1 MYRLVEKETDVHAGS
16 AKGLAIKAAVFV
28 AVLVLAMLWVRSAAA
43 QEAEEQEAEEPG
55 RTAIV
60 LDVEGPIGPATR
72 DFLTRSLEKAAERDA
87 ELVII
92 RMDTP
97 GGLDASTRDIIKAIL
112 ASPVAVATYVSP
124 SGARAASAGTYIL
137 YASHIAAMSPAT
149 NVGAATPVAIIG
161 GSPSPGKQPPRD
173 EESGDE
179 PEPDSAAGE
188 GDADGK
194 ERRDG
199 STPAGDAMTK
209 KTINDSVAYIRGL
222 AEKRGRNADWAEAA
236 VREAVS
242 ITSDEAL
249 QLGVI
254 DLIADNLG
262 DLLEQIDG
270 LVVEVAGVEKELH
283 TSGLVIETME
293 PDWRSELLGVITS
306 PTIAYLLLLI
316 GVYGLILEG
325 YNPGAVLPGV
335 VGAICL
341 LMALYALQMLPVNY
355 AGLGLIVLGIILMIA
370 EIMAPSFGAL
380 GFGGIIAMVIG
391 SIILIDT
398 DAPGF
403 VVSRPLIGSIA
414 VVASLGLMAIIWV
427 AVRARQRPVVSGRE
441 ELVGAA
447 GVALEPFDNE
457 GHVYVH
463 SERWNA
469 VAEAPVRRNQA
480 VVVTGVDGLT
490 LKVSPVHESY
500 EEQEDV

>member
-1 MYRLVEKETDVHAGS
+1 MGMLFHASLKIHRALICFLIAALMPTLGIAQDQQETSTEEDILAGEDNRR
-16 AKGLAIKAAVFV
+16 
-28 AVLVLAMLWVRSAAA
+28 AVL
-43 QEAEEQEAEEPG
+43 
-55 RTAIV
+55 
-60 LDVEGPIGPATR
+60 LDIQGPIGPAT
-72 DFLTRSLEKAAERDA
+72 AEYLVNALDKSSDRNA

-112 ASPVAVATYVSP
+112 NSPVPVATFVTP
-124 SGARAASAGTYIL
+124 AGARAASAGMYIL

-149 NVGAATPVAIIG
+149 NVGAATPVSIIG
-161 GSPSPGKQPPRD
+161 GEQPGQKPAQSEED
-173 EESGDE
+173 ED
-179 PEPDSAAGE
+179 AATETDTGNAMARKAVN
-188 GDADGK
+188 DA
-194 ERRDG
+194 
-199 STPAGDAMTK
+199 
-209 KTINDSVAYIRGL
+209 VAYARGL
-222 AEKRGRNADWAEAA
+222 ANRHGRNADWAELA
-236 VREAVS
+236 VREAAS
-242 ITSDEAL
+242 ITAEVAL
-249 QLGVI
+249 ETGVI

-270 LVVEVAGVEKELH
+270 RVVEVAGVEKELQ

-293 PDWRSELLGVITS
+293 PDWRSELLAVITS

-325 YNPGAVLPGV
+325 YNPGAILPGV

-414 VVASLGLMAIIWV
+414 VVGSLGLMAIIWI

-447 GVALEPFDNE
+447 GVALEPFDDE

-469 VAEAPVRRNQA
+469 VAEAPVQRNQA

-490 LKVSPVHESY
+490 LKVSPVHESH